1 MDLKGKRALVCGASQ
16 GIGEAICLELASR
29 GCEVIALARTK
40 EKLEKLVSNLPNQGH
55 RVLAIDVANREKLKT
70 DISNLLRELGRIE
83 ILVCNSGG
91 PKAGPIA
98 EASEDQFLEA
108 FQNHVLVN
116 SLLANLLLPGMK
128 TAHFGRII
136 NIISTSVKIP
146 IANLGVSNTI
156 RAAVASWAKT
166 LSLEVG
172 EFGIT
177 VNNVLPGFTK
187 TPRLEAL
194 VKGAATR
201 EQKSEAQII
210 EAWKATIPL
219 RRFAEAS
226 EVASVVGFLASARA
240 GYVSGVSLPVDG
252 GRTGSL

>member
-1 MDLKGKRALVCGASQ
+1 LDLKGKRALVCGASQ
-16 GIGEAICLELASR
+16 GIGEAICFELSSR
-29 GCEVIALARTK
+29 GCEVFALARNK
-40 EKLEKLVSNLPNQGH
+40 EKLEKLTTNLPNKGH
-55 RVLAIDVANREKLKT
+55 KIIAIDVAHREKLKVEV
-70 DISNLLRELGRIE
+70 SNLLRDVGPIE
-83 ILVCNSGG
+83 ILICNTGG
-91 PKAGPIA
+91 PKAGAITD
-98 EASEDQFLEA
+98 ASDEQFLEA

-128 TAHFGRII
+128 AARYGRII

-146 IANLGVSNTI
+146 IPNLGVSNTI
-156 RAAVASWAKT
+156 RAAVGSWAKT

-172 EFGIT
+172 EFGVT

-194 VKGAATR
+194 IKVAATR

-210 EAWKATIPL
+210 ENWKATIPL
-219 RRFAEAS
+219 RRFAEAN
-226 EVASVVGFLASARA
+226 EIANVVGFLASAKA
-240 GYVSGVSLPVDG
+240 SYVSGVSVPVDG